1 MDVGGPKEHEVQ
13 PKPRE
18 LAMSTISTPA
28 SKGQLLAGGG
38 EPTVMEKIRDEG
50 SGALTWWM

>member
-28 SKGQLLAGGG
+28 SKGQLLAGGA